1 MTLEAKIKKFKSTL
15 AVKQLMIDDKIHLAG
30 LLKDEGCDGL
40 ACEFQEEV
48 KVILREYNSVCEEYL
63 VLLLDNAPRE
73 DVNETVEGVKACK
86 STYEM
91 KVLKCRNE
99 ISKLI
104 KASPNFQSVASPPVN
119 KCNLKLPELKL
130 TSFSDNSSDPFAF
143 DSFRTSFIN
152 VMSSFSDISNIEKM
166 IYLKSALKGRALVLI
181 ENIPINESSFDDAWK
196 LLEEELFD
204 RDFLVN
210 SVISKILDYEN
221 CNDLNACVEFSSYLK
236 SKLLN
241 LKKMNYDFREDAS
254 AGNLLLSHIVRS
266 KLPSFFLQELCRR
279 SNVGFPTVNQF
290 IDLGSEIFK
299 MFKKSNVTSKAKMSY
314 NVSSV
319 RPKTF
324 FNKNSDDS
332 HKVEITKES
341 VKSESKNSNSNYV
354 KSCKLCLSAS
364 HSTLHCKKFINYT
377 DRIRRADELFLCT
390 KCLSKAH
397 KVEACP
403 GRKGNLPFS
412 CASCKQSDHVTPL
425 CPTMVLSLSA
435 AKQSNKKD

>member
-1 MTLEAKIKKFKSTL
+1 M
-15 AVKQLMIDDKIHLAG
+15 
-30 LLKDEGCDGL
+30 
-40 ACEFQEEV
+40 
-48 KVILREYNSVCEEYL
+48 

-86 STYEM
+86 SSYEM

-181 ENIPINESSFDDAWK
+181 ENIPIKESSFDDAWK
-196 LLEEELFD
+196 LLEEEFFD

-254 AGNLLLSHIVRS
+254 AGNSLA
-266 KLPSFFLQELCRR
+266 KPYCSF
-279 SNVGFPTVNQF
+279 
-290 IDLGSEIFK
+290 
-299 MFKKSNVTSKAKMSY
+299 
-314 NVSSV
+314 
-319 RPKTF
+319 
-324 FNKNSDDS
+324 
-332 HKVEITKES
+332 
-341 VKSESKNSNSNYV
+341 
-354 KSCKLCLSAS
+354 
-364 HSTLHCKKFINYT
+364 
-377 DRIRRADELFLCT
+377 
-390 KCLSKAH
+390 
-397 KVEACP
+397 
-403 GRKGNLPFS
+403 
-412 CASCKQSDHVTPL
+412 
-425 CPTMVLSLSA
+425 
-435 AKQSNKKD
+435 